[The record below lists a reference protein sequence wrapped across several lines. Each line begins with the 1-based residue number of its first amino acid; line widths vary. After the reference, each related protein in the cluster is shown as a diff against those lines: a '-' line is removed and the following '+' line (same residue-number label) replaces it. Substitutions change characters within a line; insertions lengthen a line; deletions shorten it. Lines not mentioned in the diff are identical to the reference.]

1 METYDKCEKYLM
13 LLALV
18 FITFLLIGSFI
29 VSRDYLDIVYLITLF
44 ITGTLKEEINK
55 FIGKDGKKN
64 AN

>member
-29 VSRDYLDIVYLITLF
+29 VSGNYIDIVYLVTLYTF
-44 ITGTLKEEINK
+44 LI
-55 FIGKDGKKN
+55 IGKIKSKDEDE
-64 AN
+64 

>member
-29 VSRDYLDIVYLITLF
+29 ASGNFIDIVYLVTLYTF
-44 ITGTLKEEINK
+44 LI
-55 FIGKDGKKN
+55 IGKIKSEDEDE
-64 AN
+64 

>member
-29 VSRDYLDIVYLITLF
+29 VSGNYIDIIYLVTLYTFLI
-44 ITGTLKEEINK
+44 IGKIKSKEEV
-55 FIGKDGKKN
+55 
-64 AN
+64 